1 VHSSLRTEKS
11 MNEIQQVMVLMP
23 AALAS
28 EAAAIAKQKMTSRS
42 CWIRQLLADAV
53 KKAQDAA

>member
-1 VHSSLRTEKS
+1 